1 MLALILAVIAG
12 GLSAILHG
20 EFPHLD
26 EVLLGGILG
35 ALLDILRVLK
45 RQGGQ

>member
-1 MLALILAVIAG
+1 MLALVFALVAG
-12 GLSAILHG
+12 VVSAIVHG

-45 RQGGQ
+45 RQAGQ